1 VMNQKLTPKQR
12 KFADEYIKSGNATQA
27 AISAGY
33 SKKTAAQQGA
43 ENLKK
48 PYVKSYIDE
57 RMKELES
64 QKIMSAKEAIE
75 LLSSIA
81 RGEVKET
88 VVIGTPVGVEKVK
101 KEADFKTR
109 ISAVREILKR
119 YPDSDKLTEAQ
130 IRKAN
135 AEADIAEVKAKRENN
150 GDGTD
155 TVNVNIVMPNS
166 SEEQKDNE

>member
-1 VMNQKLTPKQR
+1 MKQKLTPKQR
-12 KFADEYIKSGNATQA
+12 KFADNYIKSGNATQS

-33 SKKTAAQQGA
+33 SRQTAAVIGA
-43 ENLKK
+43 ENLTK
-48 PYVKSYIDE
+48 PYIKSYIDE
-57 RMKELES
+57 RMQELES

-88 VVIGTPVGVEKVK
+88 VVVGTPVGVEEVK

-130 IRKAN
+130 IRKVN
-135 AEADIAEVKAKRENN
+135 AEADIMEAKAKRETSEDTSNITIN
-150 GDGTD
+150 IKPINQDGGDESAD
-155 TVNVNIVMPNS
+155 
-166 SEEQKDNE
+166 

>member
-1 VMNQKLTPKQR
+1 MKQKLTPKQR

-33 SKKTAAQQGA
+33 SRQTAAVIGN
-43 ENLKK
+43 ENLIK
-48 PYVKSYIDE
+48 PYIKSYIDE
-57 RMKELES
+57 RMQELES

-88 VVIGTPVGVEKVK
+88 VVVGTPVGVEEVK

-135 AEADIAEVKAKRENN
+135 AEADIKEAQARRETSEDSSNITIN
-150 GDGTD
+150 IKPIEQTGGDD
-155 TVNVNIVMPNS
+155 S
-166 SEEQKDNE
+166 AD

>member
-1 VMNQKLTPKQR
+1 MKLTAKQK
-12 KFADEYIKSGNATQA
+12 KFADNYIKSGNATQS

-33 SKKTAAQQGA
+33 SRQTAAVIGA
-43 ENLKK
+43 ENLTK
-48 PYVKSYIDE
+48 PYIKSYIDE
-57 RMKELES
+57 RMQELES

-88 VVIGTPVGVEKVK
+88 VVVGTPVGVEEVK

-135 AEADIAEVKAKRENN
+135 AEADIAEAKVKRENN

-155 TVNVNIVMPNS
+155 TVNVNIIVPNS
-166 SEEQKDNE
+166 NEEHNSDE

>member
-1 VMNQKLTPKQR
+1 MKHKMTSKQQ
-12 KFADEYIKSGNATQA
+12 KFADNYIKSGNATQS

-33 SKKTAAQQGA
+33 SRQTAAVIGA
-43 ENLKK
+43 ENLTK
-48 PYVKSYIDE
+48 PYIKSYIDE
-57 RMKELES
+57 RMQELES

-88 VVIGTPVGVEKVK
+88 VVVGTPVGVEEVK

-119 YPDSDKLTEAQ
+119 YPDSDKLTEAM

-135 AEADIAEVKAKRENN
+135 AEADIAEAKAKRENN
-150 GDGTD
+150 GDVTD
-155 TVNVNIVMPNS
+155 NVNVNIIVPNS
-166 SEEQKDNE
+166 NEEHKDNE